1 VVLDRLVAGVRAA
14 LGDDLVGA
22 YQVGSFALGGGDG
35 ASDVD
40 FLVVVERDPDARQE
54 AALRELHAG
63 LPDLPDPWAQHLE
76 GSYAPRHEVRRL
88 VRPARP
94 WLYVDNGDRHLQRS
108 VHDNTLTTR
117 WVAREHGV
125 VLAGPEPREL
135 VDPVPAD
142 ALRRDAL
149 DVLAGWDRALTRQPD
164 RFAHAWPQQE
174 HVLGLCRLL
183 HRSTHGVVS
192 TKSVAARWAL
202 TVLDERWHRLVRRAV
217 DGRRAGWDRVRR
229 PADADDVT
237 ATWAFHGHV
246 MARLGLPRAARPRPA
261 ASP

>member
-1 VVLDRLVAGVRAA
+1 MLDRLVAGARAV

-40 FLVVVERDPDARQE
+40 FLVVVERDPDTQQE
-54 AALRELHAG
+54 AALRELHAH
-63 LPDLPDPWAQHLE
+63 LPDLPGPWAQHLE
-76 GSYAPRHEVRRL
+76 GSYAPRHDVRRL

-94 WLYVDNGDRHLQRS
+94 WLYVDNGDRRLQRS
-108 VHDNTLTTR
+108 VHDNSLATR

-125 VLAGPEPREL
+125 VLAGPAAREL
-135 VDPVPAD
+135 VDPVSSDELRLD
-142 ALRRDAL
+142 ALE
-149 DVLAGWDRALTRQPD
+149 VLAGWDRALTPRTE
-164 RFAHAWPQQE
+164 RFASAWAQQE

-192 TKSVAARWAL
+192 TKVAAARWAVP
-202 TVLDERWHRLVRRAV
+202 VLEECWRPLVRAAA

-229 PADADDVT
+229 LADAGDAA

-246 MARLGLPRAARPRPA
+246 MERLGLPRAARPRSAPF
-261 ASP
+261 